1 MGRVAKVFKFLLK
14 LCVGGIMLMGL
25 VWAVLFLILTPNLPD
40 TKNLFH
46 NSANPEVI
54 ILARDGSAL
63 SRTGGNAKIV
73 RVEELPVYLP
83 QAVLATEDRR
93 FYRHFGMDVIG
104 FARALLAN
112 IRAGRVVQGGS
123 TITQQLA
130 KNLWL
135 TPERSIIRKLKEL
148 MLAIWLEARL
158 EKREI
163 LTLYLNRVYLGAG
176 SFGVEA
182 ASRRYFGKSAR
193 HVTLSEAALLAGL
206 LKAPS
211 RYAPT
216 NDLPRARR
224 RAAAVIDNMVEAGF
238 LKKRHA
244 TAAKLAPARL
254 AKSAVS
260 SGGGNGY
267 FVDWIETQIPLFVG
281 RVGAGIIVETTL
293 DPVAQGSAESAL
305 ARTLKRHGKSRAVS
319 QGAVI
324 AFAPDGAVQAMVG
337 GRSYKASQFNRAL
350 QARRQPGSAFKAIV
364 YLAGLEDG
372 LRPNSTFKDAPINID
387 GWRPKN
393 FDGKYAGTVTIEWAL
408 AKSINTVAVK
418 VAKRVG
424 PKKIISIARRLGIT
438 TPLSANLTLAL
449 GTSEVSLFEMSAAYI
464 PLANGGLGVFPYG
477 IARISTT
484 GGQVLYQRSGN
495 SLGQLIEPKHVGQMN
510 RMLSAAVTDGTGRRA
525 RLKGRDVAGKTGT
538 SQDYRDGW
546 FIGYSANMVAGVWVG
561 NDNNKPTKRVTG
573 GQLPATI
580 WRDFVSRSNTGE
592 TARAL
597 PREDT
602 ETEKVSSPSASKSTL
617 LRKIASFFSKG
628 GPAKRSDRESDFH
641 PVDQE

>member
-1 MGRVAKVFKFLLK
+1 MGRIAKVFRILLK
-14 LCVGGIMLMGL
+14 LCVGGLLLMGL
-25 VWAVLFLILTPNLPD
+25 AWALLFLVVAPDLPD
-40 TKNLFH
+40 TSNLFH
-46 NSANPEVI
+46 NSTNPEVI

-73 RVEELPVYLP
+73 AVEELPIHLS

-112 IRAGRVVQGGS
+112 IRADRIVQGGS

-135 TPERSIIRKLKEL
+135 TPERSIVRKLKEL

-224 RAAAVIDNMVEAGF
+224 RAAEVIDNMVEAGF
-238 LKKRHA
+238 LKERQA
-244 TAAKLAPARL
+244 TAAKRAPARL

-281 RVGAGIIVETTL
+281 RVDAGLIVETTL
-293 DPVAQGSAESAL
+293 DPTTQGFAESSL
-305 ARTLKRHGKSRAVS
+305 VQTLKRHGKSRAVS

-337 GRSYKASQFNRAL
+337 GRSYKLSQFNRAL

-372 LRPNSTFKDAPINID
+372 LRPNSTYKDAPINID

-393 FDGKYAGTVTIEWAL
+393 FGGKYAGKVTIERAL
-408 AKSINTVAVK
+408 AKSINTVAVQ

-424 PKKIISIARRLGIT
+424 PKKIIATARRLGIT
-438 TPLSANLTLAL
+438 APLSADLSLAL

-464 PLANGGLGVFPYG
+464 PLANGGTGVFPYG
-477 IARISTT
+477 IARIRTT
-484 GGQVLYQRSGN
+484 DGQVLYQRSGS
-495 SLGQLIEPKHVGQMN
+495 SLGRLIESRQVGQMN
-510 RMLSAAVTDGTGRRA
+510 RMLYAAVTDGTGRRA
-525 RLKGRDVAGKTGT
+525 RLKGREVAGKTGT

-546 FIGYSANMVAGVWVG
+546 FIGYHSDMVAGVWVG

-580 WRDFVSRSNTGE
+580 WQKFVSRVNTGQ

-597 PREDT
+597 PRGNT
-602 ETEKVSSPSASKSTL
+602 EIEESSPPTASMGTL
-617 LRKIASFFSKG
+617 LNEISSFFSNGEALKG
-628 GPAKRSDRESDFH
+628 SKDPADFETK
-641 PVDQE
+641 D

>member
-1 MGRVAKVFKFLLK
+1 
-14 LCVGGIMLMGL
+14 MGL
-25 VWAVLFLILTPNLPD
+25 AWALLFLVLAPDLPD
-40 TKNLFH
+40 TSGLFH
-46 NSANPEVI
+46 NSINPEVI

-73 RVEELPVYLP
+73 AVEELPIHLP

-112 IRAGRVVQGGS
+112 IRAERIVQGGS

-224 RAAAVIDNMVEAGF
+224 RAAEVIDNMVEAGF
-238 LKKRHA
+238 LKERQA
-244 TAAKLAPARL
+244 TAAKRAPARL

-260 SGGGNGY
+260 SGDGNGY

-281 RVGAGIIVETTL
+281 RVDAGLIVETTL
-293 DPVAQGSAESAL
+293 DPTTQGFAESSL
-305 ARTLKRHGKSRAVS
+305 VQTLKRHGKSRAVS

-337 GRSYKASQFNRAL
+337 GRSYKLSQFNRAL

-364 YLAGLEDG
+364 YLAGLEEG
-372 LRPNSTFKDAPINID
+372 LRPNSTYKDAPINID

-393 FDGKYAGTVTIEWAL
+393 FDGKYAGKVTIERAL

-424 PKKIISIARRLGIT
+424 PKKIIATARRLGIT
-438 TPLSANLTLAL
+438 APLSADLSLAL

-464 PLANGGLGVFPYG
+464 PLANGGTGVFPYG
-477 IARISTT
+477 IARIRTT
-484 GGQVLYQRSGN
+484 DGQVLYQRSGS
-495 SLGQLIEPKHVGQMN
+495 SLGRLIESRQVGQMN
-510 RMLSAAVTDGTGRRA
+510 RMLYAAVTDGTGRRA
-525 RLKGRDVAGKTGT
+525 RLKGREVAGKTGT

-546 FIGYSANMVAGVWVG
+546 FIGYSADMVAGVWVG
-561 NDNNKPTKRVTG
+561 NDNNKPTKRVSG

-580 WRDFVSRSNTGE
+580 WQNFVSRANTGQ

-597 PREDT
+597 PRGKT
-602 ETEKVSSPSASKSTL
+602 EIEESSPPTAGMGTL
-617 LRKIASFFSKG
+617 LDEISSFFSKAG
-628 GPAKRSDRESDFH
+628 ALKGSEDPADFETK
-641 PVDQE
+641 D

>member
-1 MGRVAKVFKFLLK
+1 MGRVTKVFKFLLK
-14 LCVGGIMLMGL
+14 LCIGGLLLMGL
-25 VWAVLFLILTPNLPD
+25 VWSVLFLILAPDLPN
-40 TKNLFH
+40 TSNLFH
-46 NSANPEVI
+46 NSINPEVI
-54 ILARDGSAL
+54 ILAQDGSAI
-63 SRTGGNAKIV
+63 SRTGGNTKIV
-73 RVEELPVYLP
+73 LLEELPVHLV

-93 FYRHFGMDVIG
+93 FYRHFGMDMVG

-112 IRAGRVVQGGS
+112 VRAGRVVQGGS

-158 EKREI
+158 EKQEI

-176 SFGVEA
+176 SYGVEA
-182 ASRRYFGKSAR
+182 ASRRYFGKSIR
-193 HVTLSEAALLAGL
+193 NVTLSEAALLAGL

-224 RAAAVIDNMVEAGF
+224 RAATVIDNMVEAGF
-238 LKKRHA
+238 LKKQQ
-244 TAAKLAPARL
+244 AKVAKRTPAQL
-254 AKSAVS
+254 AKTAIS
-260 SGGGNGY
+260 SNGGNGY

-281 RVGAGIIVETTL
+281 RVDAGIIVETTL
-293 DPVAQGSAESAL
+293 NPVAQNFANSAL
-305 ARTLKRHGKSRAVS
+305 VRTLKRHGKSRAVS

-337 GRSYKASQFNRAL
+337 GRSYKESQFNRAL

-364 YLAGLEDG
+364 YLAGLENG
-372 LRPNSTFKDAPINID
+372 LQPNSTFEDAPINID

-393 FDGKYAGTVTIEWAL
+393 FNGKYAGKVTIERAL
-408 AKSINTVAVK
+408 ARSINTVAVR
-418 VAKRVG
+418 VARRVG
-424 PKKIISIARRLGIT
+424 PKKIISTARRLGIT
-438 TPLSANLTLAL
+438 APLSNNLTLAL

-464 PLANGGLGVFPYG
+464 PLANGGTGVFPYG
-477 IARISTT
+477 IDRIRTT
-484 GGQVLYQRSGN
+484 DGQVLYQRSGN
-495 SLGQLIEPKHVGQMN
+495 SLGRLIEPKHVGQMN
-510 RMLSAAVTDGTGRRA
+510 RMLSAAMTDGTGRGA

-546 FIGYSANMVAGVWVG
+546 FIGYSADMVAGVWVG
-561 NDNNKPTKRVTG
+561 NDNNKPMKRVTG

-580 WRDFVSRSNTGE
+580 WRDFFSQSNTGQ

-597 PREDT
+597 PRDYT
-602 ETEKVSSPSASKSTL
+602 QTEKSSLPTESTNTL
-617 LRKIASFFSKG
+617 LNEISSFFSKG
-628 GPAKRSDRESDFH
+628 TRAGENEEESEHSQND
-641 PVDQE
+641 

>member
-1 MGRVAKVFKFLLK
+1 MGRVAKVFKILLK
-14 LCVGGIMLMGL
+14 LSVSGFLLMGL
-25 VWAVLFLILTPNLPD
+25 VWSVLFLVLSPDLPD
-40 TKNLFH
+40 TSKLFH
-46 NSANPEVI
+46 NFTNPEVI
-54 ILARDGSAL
+54 ILAQDGSAL
-63 SRTGGNAKIV
+63 SRTGGNAKFV
-73 RVEELPVYLP
+73 MVEELPVHLP

-93 FYRHFGMDVIG
+93 FYSHFGMDLIG

-112 IRAGRVVQGGS
+112 VRAGRVVQGGS

-148 MLAIWLEARL
+148 MLALWLEARL
-158 EKREI
+158 EKQEI

-193 HVTLSEAALLAGL
+193 QVTLSEAALLAGL

-216 NDLPRARR
+216 NDLPRARH
-224 RAAAVIDNMVEAGF
+224 RAGTVIDNMVEAGF
-238 LKKRHA
+238 LEEWQAA
-244 TAAKLAPARL
+244 TAKRAPARL
-254 AKSAVS
+254 SQSAVS
-260 SGGGNGY
+260 SGSGNRY

-281 RVGAGIIVETTL
+281 RVDAGIIVETTL
-293 DPVAQGSAESAL
+293 DPAAQGFAEGAL
-305 ARTLKRHGKSRAVS
+305 VRTLKRHGKSRAVS

-350 QARRQPGSAFKAIV
+350 QARRQPGSAFKTIV
-364 YLAGLEDG
+364 YLAGLEAG
-372 LRPNSTFKDAPINID
+372 LQPNSTFKDAPINFD

-393 FDGKYAGTVTIEWAL
+393 FDDKYAGTVTIERAL
-408 AKSINTVAVK
+408 AKSINTVAVR
-418 VAKRVG
+418 VAKRVS
-424 PKKIISIARRLGIT
+424 PKKIIATARRLGIT
-438 TPLSANLTLAL
+438 APLSNNLTLAL

-464 PLANGGLGVFPYG
+464 PLANGGTGVFPYG
-477 IARISTT
+477 ISRIRTID
-484 GGQVLYQRSGN
+484 GQVLYQRTGN
-495 SLGQLIEPKHVGQMN
+495 SLGRLIEPKHVGQMN

-538 SQDYRDGW
+538 SQNYRDGW
-546 FIGYSANMVAGVWVG
+546 FIGYSADMVAGVWVG
-561 NDNNKPTKRVTG
+561 NDNNKPTRQVTG

-580 WRDFVSRSNTGE
+580 WRDFVSQSNTGQ

-597 PREDT
+597 PRDDT
-602 ETEKVSSPSASKSTL
+602 QTEKKISSPTTRMKTL
-617 LRKIASFFSKG
+617 LNEISSFFSEG
-628 GPAKRSDRESDFH
+628 RPAEESENDSNYSQN
-641 PVDQE
+641 D

>member
-1 MGRVAKVFKFLLK
+1 MGRVAKVFRIPLK
-14 LCVGGIMLMGL
+14 LCVSGLLLMGL
-25 VWAVLFLILTPNLPD
+25 AWALLFLVLAPDLPD
-40 TKNLFH
+40 TSGLFH
-46 NSANPEVI
+46 NSINPEVI

-73 RVEELPVYLP
+73 AVEELPIHLP

-112 IRAGRVVQGGS
+112 IRADRIVQGGS

-224 RAAAVIDNMVEAGF
+224 RAAEVIDNMVEAGF
-238 LKKRHA
+238 LKERQA
-244 TAAKLAPARL
+244 TAAKRAPARL

-260 SGGGNGY
+260 SGDGNGY

-281 RVGAGIIVETTL
+281 RVDAGLIVETTL
-293 DPVAQGSAESAL
+293 DLATQGFAESSL
-305 ARTLKRHGKSRAVS
+305 VQTLKRHGKSRAVS

-337 GRSYKASQFNRAL
+337 GRSYKLSQFNRAL

-364 YLAGLEDG
+364 YLAGLEEG
-372 LRPNSTFKDAPINID
+372 LRPNSTYKDAPINID

-393 FDGKYAGTVTIEWAL
+393 FDGKYAGKVTIERAL

-424 PKKIISIARRLGIT
+424 PKKIIATARRLGIT
-438 TPLSANLTLAL
+438 APLSADLSLAL

-464 PLANGGLGVFPYG
+464 PLANGGTGVFPYG
-477 IARISTT
+477 IARIRTT
-484 GGQVLYQRSGN
+484 DGQVLYQRSAN
-495 SLGQLIEPKHVGQMN
+495 SLGRLIESQHVGQMN

-525 RLKGRDVAGKTGT
+525 RLKGREVAGKTGT

-546 FIGYSANMVAGVWVG
+546 FIGYSADMVAGVWVG
-561 NDNNKPTKRVTG
+561 NDNNKPTKRVSG

-580 WRDFVSRSNTGE
+580 WQNFVSRANTGQ

-597 PREDT
+597 PRGKT
-602 ETEKVSSPSASKSTL
+602 EIEESSPPTASMGTL
-617 LRKIASFFSKG
+617 LDEISSFFSKAG
-628 GPAKRSDRESDFH
+628 ALKGSEDPADFETK
-641 PVDQE
+641 D

>member
-1 MGRVAKVFKFLLK
+1 
-14 LCVGGIMLMGL
+14 MGL
-25 VWAVLFLILTPNLPD
+25 AWALLFLVLAPDLPD
-40 TKNLFH
+40 TSGLFH
-46 NSANPEVI
+46 NSINPEVI

-73 RVEELPVYLP
+73 AVEELPIHLP

-112 IRAGRVVQGGS
+112 IRAERIVQGGS

-193 HVTLSEAALLAGL
+193 HITLSEAALLAGL

-224 RAAAVIDNMVEAGF
+224 RAAEVIDNMVEAGF
-238 LKKRHA
+238 LKERQA
-244 TAAKLAPARL
+244 TAAKRAPARL

-260 SGGGNGY
+260 SGDGNGY

-281 RVGAGIIVETTL
+281 RVDAGLIVETTL
-293 DPVAQGSAESAL
+293 DLATQGFAESSL
-305 ARTLKRHGKSRAVS
+305 VQTLKRHGKSRAVS

-337 GRSYKASQFNRAL
+337 GRSYKLSQFNRAL

-364 YLAGLEDG
+364 YLAGLEEG
-372 LRPNSTFKDAPINID
+372 LRPNSTYKDAPINID

-393 FDGKYAGTVTIEWAL
+393 FDGKYAGKVTIERAL

-424 PKKIISIARRLGIT
+424 PKKIIATARRLGIT
-438 TPLSANLTLAL
+438 APLSADLSLAL

-464 PLANGGLGVFPYG
+464 PLANGGTGVFPYG
-477 IARISTT
+477 IARIRTT
-484 GGQVLYQRSGN
+484 DGQVLYQRSAN
-495 SLGQLIEPKHVGQMN
+495 SLGRLIESQHVGQMN

-525 RLKGRDVAGKTGT
+525 RLKSREVAGKTGT

-546 FIGYSANMVAGVWVG
+546 FIGYSA
-561 NDNNKPTKRVTG
+561 D
-573 GQLPATI
+573 
-580 WRDFVSRSNTGE
+580 
-592 TARAL
+592 
-597 PREDT
+597 
-602 ETEKVSSPSASKSTL
+602 
-617 LRKIASFFSKG
+617 
-628 GPAKRSDRESDFH
+628 
-641 PVDQE
+641 

>member
-1 MGRVAKVFKFLLK
+1 MGRIAKVFRILLK
-14 LCVGGIMLMGL
+14 LCVGGLLLMGL
-25 VWAVLFLILTPNLPD
+25 AWALLFLVLAPDLPD
-40 TKNLFH
+40 TSNLFH
-46 NSANPEVI
+46 NSTHPEVI

-63 SRTGGNAKIV
+63 SRTGDNAKIV
-73 RVEELPVYLP
+73 AVEELPTHLS

-224 RAAAVIDNMVEAGF
+224 RAAEVIDNMVEAGF
-238 LKKRHA
+238 LKEQQA
-244 TAAKLAPARL
+244 AAAKRAPARL

-281 RVGAGIIVETTL
+281 RIDAGIIVETTL
-293 DPVAQGSAESAL
+293 VPATQGFAESSL
-305 ARTLKRHGKSRAVS
+305 AQTLKRHGKSRAVS

-337 GRSYKASQFNRAL
+337 GWSYKASQFNRAL

-372 LRPNSTFKDAPINID
+372 LRPNSTYKDAPINID

-393 FDGKYAGTVTIEWAL
+393 FDGKYAGQVTIERAL

-424 PKKIISIARRLGIT
+424 PKKIISTARRLGIT
-438 TPLSANLTLAL
+438 APLSADLSLAL
-449 GTSEVSLFEMSAAYI
+449 GTSGVSLFEMSAAYI
-464 PLANGGLGVFPYG
+464 PLANGGTGVFPYG
-477 IARISTT
+477 IARIRTT
-484 GGQVLYQRSGN
+484 DGQVLYQRSGN
-495 SLGQLIEPKHVGQMN
+495 SLGRLIKPRHVGQMN

-525 RLKGRDVAGKTGT
+525 RLKGREVAGKTGT

-546 FIGYSANMVAGVWVG
+546 FIGYSADMVAGVWVG
-561 NDNNKPTKRVTG
+561 NDDNKPTKRVTG

-580 WRDFVSRSNTGE
+580 WRNFVSRANTGQ

-597 PREDT
+597 PQGKT
-602 ETEKVSSPSASKSTL
+602 ENEESSPPTASMSTL
-617 LRKIASFFSKG
+617 LNEISSFFSKG
-628 GPAKRSDRESDFH
+628 GALKGSEDPADFETK
-641 PVDQE
+641 D

>member
-1 MGRVAKVFKFLLK
+1 MGRVAKVFRFLLK
-14 LCVGGIMLMGL
+14 LCVGGLLLMGL
-25 VWAVLFLILTPNLPD
+25 AWALLFLILAPDLPD
-40 TKNLFH
+40 TSNLFH
-46 NSANPEVI
+46 RSGNPEVI

-63 SRTGGNAKIV
+63 SRSGGNAKIV
-73 RVEELPVYLP
+73 TVEELPPHLP

-104 FARALLAN
+104 FARALVAN
-112 IRAGRVVQGGS
+112 ARAGRVVQGGS

-182 ASRRYFGKSAR
+182 ASQRYFGKSAR
-193 HVTLSEAALLAGL
+193 RVTLGEAALLAGL

-216 NDLPRARR
+216 NDLPRAHR
-224 RAAAVIDNMVEAGF
+224 RAAEVIDNMVEAGY
-238 LKKRHA
+238 LKEKQAAATKR
-244 TAAKLAPARL
+244 APARL
-254 AKSAVS
+254 SKSAGS
-260 SGGGNGY
+260 SGRGNGY

-281 RVGAGIIVETTL
+281 RVDAGIIVETTL
-293 DPVAQGSAESAL
+293 DPAAQGFAESAL
-305 ARTLKRHGKSRAVS
+305 VRTLKRHGKSRAVS

-337 GRSYKASQFNRAL
+337 GRSYKASQFNRAS

-364 YLAGLEDG
+364 YLAGLEEG
-372 LRPNSTFKDAPINID
+372 LRPNSIFKDAPINID

-393 FDGKYAGTVTIEWAL
+393 FDGKYAGKVTIERAL

-424 PKKIISIARRLGIT
+424 PKKIISTARRLGIT
-438 TPLSANLTLAL
+438 APLSADLSLAL
-449 GTSEVSLFEMSAAYI
+449 GTSEISLFEMTAAYI
-464 PLANGGLGVFPYG
+464 PLANGGTGVFPYG
-477 IARISTT
+477 IDRIRTT
-484 GGQVLYQRSGN
+484 DGQVLYQRSGN
-495 SLGQLIEPKHVGQMN
+495 SLGRLIEPKHVGQMN
-510 RMLSAAVTDGTGRRA
+510 RMLSTAVTDGTGRRA
-525 RLKGRDVAGKTGT
+525 RLKGREVAGKTGT

-546 FIGYSANMVAGVWVG
+546 FIGYSADMVAGVWVG

-573 GQLPATI
+573 GQLPATV
-580 WRDFVSRSNTGE
+580 WRDFVSRANIGQ

-597 PREDT
+597 PRGEAAP
-602 ETEKVSSPSASKSTL
+602 ETSSPSTASMSNL
-617 LRKIASFFSKG
+617 LNEISNFFSRSGPTKG
-628 GPAKRSDRESDFH
+628 SEDTSDFS
-641 PVDQE
+641 PNDQE